1 VGFCRFSRAPG
12 HRAVPG
18 GMAKSIFIMMIVET
32 ETISTRL
39 ANGVH
44 LPSVIH
50 DFGFPGW
57 PELNLD

>member
-1 VGFCRFSRAPG
+1 
-12 HRAVPG
+12 
-18 GMAKSIFIMMIVET
+18 MAKSIFIMMIVET